1 MSLYISFYKLL
12 IMCLVVQDVKSD
24 KVKFVQSKFDVGDF
38 NHGEKKVK
46 SSNEDKTYEAELMK
60 PFIKRKN
67 KKTCSDDVYVDE
79 NGVYHYVIPHCSKCN
94 SRNVNKHDSNER
106 DLIFEDGTERRI
118 KVKKYKCKDCGR
130 DSQVEFKGQYE
141 PYSSIPSKVKKQS
154 LGNLM
159 DYDIFLF
166 EI

>member
-60 PFIKRKN
+60 
-67 KKTCSDDVYVDE
+67 
-79 NGVYHYVIPHCSKCN
+79 
-94 SRNVNKHDSNER
+94 
-106 DLIFEDGTERRI
+106 
-118 KVKKYKCKDCGR
+118 
-130 DSQVEFKGQYE
+130 
-141 PYSSIPSKVKKQS
+141 
-154 LGNLM
+154 
-159 DYDIFLF
+159 
-166 EI
+166 